1 MIRRYYPSDESTYDD
16 RPYSYEEIQKILS
29 VCDLCGRAMILLLTS
44 SGVRIGVLH
53 TMQIGHLTPKTF
65 NGFNLYKIQVYAGI
79 VDKKLGQPFEM
90 QSLSS

>member
-1 MIRRYYPSDESTYDD
+1 MIRRYYPSDESTHDD

-44 SGVRIGVLH
+44 SGVKIGALH
-53 TMQIGHLTPKTF
+53 TMQIGHLTPKAF

-79 VDKKLGQPFEM
+79 AQRCAA
-90 QSLSS
+90 QH